1 MLKPRLCDY
10 SDGYIL
16 VSGAIKIDGAGA
28 DDNAKQLDERN
39 KGVTWK
45 NCALFFDC
53 VGEIN
58 NTQINIAKDLDVVIL
73 MYNLIEYS
81 DNCSKTWGSL
91 WQYYRDDLNDDLI
104 NSESFKFKIKV
115 TEKTPAVGNW
125 Q

>member
-28 DDNAKQLDERN
+28 DDNAKQLDEIN

-45 NCALFFDC
+45 NCALFSDC

-58 NTQINIAKDLDVVIL
+58 NTQINIAKDCDTDV
-73 MYNLIEYS
+73 
-81 DNCSKTWGSL
+81 
-91 WQYYRDDLNDDLI
+91 Q
-104 NSESFKFKIKV
+104 F
-115 TEKTPAVGNW
+115 NW
-125 Q
+125 I

>member
-16 VSGAIKIDGAGA
+16 VSGAIKIDAAGA

-45 NCALFFDC
+45 NCALFSDC
-53 VGEIN
+53 VGETN

-81 DNCSKTWGSL
+81 DNCSKTSGSL

-104 NSESFKFKIKV
+104 NSESLKFKIKV
-115 TEKTPAVGNW
+115 TEKTPAVGN
-125 Q
+125 